1 MGNGA
6 ILLAAGAGTRMQGA
20 TIDKI
25 LHPILG
31 KPLFQYSLEAF
42 LDSGMF
48 SEIVIVYREDQQ
60 KEALEQITHGVI
72 CDSSQIIWCLGGKE
86 RMDSVRNGLDA
97 LSVSA
102 DLIFIHDCAR
112 PMIKASQLRDLS
124 ENAQTHGAACLAH
137 SVSDTLKRT
146 DGKSPSVL
154 SSVNRDNLW
163 AMETPQVFKFSDIRD
178 AYEKASEEGI
188 HLTDDT
194 SAIALLGKRVQL
206 VNNSRPNPKI
216 TTPEDLD
223 RLAILLQLDL

>member
-60 KEALEQITHGVI
+60 KEALEQITHEVI

-146 DGKSPSVL
+146 DGNSPSVL

-206 VNNSRPNPKI
+206 VNNSRPNLKI

-223 RLAILLQLDL
+223 WLAILLQLDL

>member
-1 MGNGA
+1 
-6 ILLAAGAGTRMQGA
+6 
-20 TIDKI
+20 
-25 LHPILG
+25 
-31 KPLFQYSLEAF
+31 
-42 LDSGMF
+42 MF

-60 KEALEQITHGVI
+60 KEALEQITHEVI

-124 ENAQTHGAACLAH
+124 ENAQTGAACLPIPFL
-137 SVSDTLKRT
+137 TLKRT
-146 DGKSPSVL
+146 DGNSLSAL

-163 AMETPQVFKFSDIRD
+163 AMETPQVFKFSDLRD
-178 AYEKASEEGI
+178 AFEKALDEGI

-206 VNNSRPNPKI
+206 VGIRDQTLKSLHPK
-216 TTPEDLD
+216 TLT
-223 RLAILLQLDL
+223 A

>member
-48 SEIVIVYREDQQ
+48 SEIVIVYRENQQ
-60 KEALEQITHGVI
+60 KEALEQITHEVI

-146 DGKSPSVL
+146 DGNSPSVL

-188 HLTDDT
+188 HLMDDT

-206 VNNSRPNPKI
+206 VNNSRPNLKI

>member
-42 LDSGMF
+42 MDSGMF
-48 SEIVIVYREDQQ
+48 SEIVIVYRDDQQ
-60 KEALEQITHGVI
+60 KEALKQITHEVI

-112 PMIKASQLRDLS
+112 PMIKASQLRDLA
-124 ENAQTHGAACLAH
+124 ENAQTHGAACLA
-137 SVSDTLKRT
+137 LR
-146 DGKSPSVL
+146 
-154 SSVNRDNLW
+154 
-163 AMETPQVFKFSDIRD
+163 F
-178 AYEKASEEGI
+178 
-188 HLTDDT
+188 
-194 SAIALLGKRVQL
+194 
-206 VNNSRPNPKI
+206 
-216 TTPEDLD
+216 
-223 RLAILLQLDL
+223 